1 MIGTLFESRAKI
13 NALINLS
20 KFTPSGINKGN
31 MFEAIKST
39 VISGTPLQISIN
51 IVQSKE
57 TTGSLD
63 LRPNASIIPIGK
75 AKAIPVQPKTSVTRR
90 PPHLLVET
98 SVKPNPP
105 LSKK

>member
-1 MIGTLFESRAKI
+1 
-13 NALINLS
+13 
-20 KFTPSGINKGN
+20 

-63 LRPNASIIPIGK
+63 LRPSASITPIGRDRTIPTP
-75 AKAIPVQPKTSVTRR
+75 AITKVKNN
-90 PPHLLVET
+90 PPHKRILY
-98 SVKPNPP
+98 SC
-105 LSKK
+105 